1 MYILSNDRD
10 NWEEKVFMRQRK
22 GEEQKVYICDLLLLT
37 WSLNIHFLQP
47 EDLEVP
53 TGGKNTENTS
63 EKINSTT
70 P

>member
-1 MYILSNDRD
+1 MT
-10 NWEEKVFMRQRK
+10 EEGRRAK
-22 GEEQKVYICDLLLLT
+22 KVYICDLLLLT
-37 WSLNIHFLQP
+37 GSSNTHSLQP

-63 EKINSTT
+63 EKINSTI